1 MAIQNRKDFKHI
13 RVAEAVYRDT
23 KLKASDKA
31 VYTVLSL
38 YADRNTSECY
48 PSRKTLM
55 AMAGVSS
62 NTLAKSINNLR
73 SLGYVEVEARFVE
86 GARVSNLYRLMD
98 ETNLE
103 S

>member
-38 YADRNTSECY
+38 YADRNTSECF
-48 PSRKTLM
+48 PKKQTILE
-55 AMAGVSS
+55 
-62 NTLAKSINNLR
+62 LASVGDKSFRAAIIRLR
-73 SLGYVEVEARFVE
+73 ERGYIEVEERFVNN
-86 GARVSNLYRLMD
+86 RQTSNVYRLLD
-98 ETNLE
+98 VDN
-103 S
+103 

>member
-48 PSRKTLM
+48 PKKQTILELAS
-55 AMAGVSS
+55 VSD
-62 NTLAKSINNLR
+62 KSFRAAIIRLR
-73 SLGYVEVEARFVE
+73 ERGYIEVEERFVNN
-86 GARVSNLYRLMD
+86 RQTSNVYRLLD
-98 ETNLE
+98 VDN
-103 S
+103 